1 MPQSKNRIALIREQ
15 WAGFLSQQSDRIPL
29 PYHIRSFTGGV
40 LRLVL
45 TAMALVEAI
54 FLAERFPMVFRDVIN
69 NNANLI
75 DAVLMFT
82 LSSTQIFDL
91 ALPIAIL
98 IAVYLTT
105 IRMRESRELL
115 VFATAGIGPFH
126 LMALALAIGGTAL
139 TISLLVSSA
148 IDPMARYGQRVI
160 LFDAEFRALREG
172 INTGQ
177 FHYFS
182 NKVTFAP
189 ARSTAV
195 RGKGD
200 GGQSRNLFV
209 YQEVRP
215 GTFRVITADTVR
227 LDGPFASGLI
237 RLRLGGF
244 SSSVF
249 SEPAPAALT
258 PQTGNAGQAT
268 CADCADA
275 TNGGLSAG
283 DVVQELKIEDL
294 LPFPPRGTDL
304 KEMTLLDQ
312 LFLHKPLDPAQQR
325 TEMRLLGER
334 ISRGFLCLL
343 APLIALLAVC
353 STSRATNHAV
363 LPLACLGLMA
373 LNIASAWLIRIS
385 APMGS
390 LLAIA
395 LPTILCGTLALPL
408 LSAITRRQ
416 GDIILPKLSRA

>member
-1 MPQSKNRIALIREQ
+1 MPRSKSKSALIREQ
-15 WAGFLSQQSDRIPL
+15 WAGFLSRQSDKIPL
-29 PYHIRSFTGGV
+29 PYHIKSFTSGV
-40 LRLVL
+40 LRLAL

-69 NNANLI
+69 NNANLF
-75 DAVLMFT
+75 DAVLMFA

-98 IAVYLTT
+98 VAVYLTT

-126 LMALALAIGGTAL
+126 MMALALAIGGTAL
-139 TISLLVSSA
+139 TVSLLVSSA

-249 SEPAPAALT
+249 SEPTHAGSAKHA
-258 PQTGNAGQAT
+258 GNT
-268 CADCADA
+268 VEPPCPDCADA
-275 TNGGLSAG
+275 SNGGLSAG

-304 KEMTLLDQ
+304 KEMTLFEQ
-312 LFLHKPLDPAQQR
+312 LFQHRPADPALQR

-334 ISRGFLCLL
+334 VSRGLLCLL
-343 APLIALLAVC
+343 APLIALIAVC
-353 STSRATNHAV
+353 STSRATNHAI

-373 LNIASAWLIRIS
+373 LNITSAWLIRVS
-385 APMGS
+385 APMGP

-395 LPTILCGTLALPL
+395 LPTMICVILALPL
-408 LSAITRRQ
+408 LSAIMRSQ